1 MGALLLVWPDKISV
15 NLKAAKWRALEHTYA
30 ASGSVSVS
38 QSNLAGEASDTAT
51 FSKKS
56 PPAALAAAFPPGI
69 TAWKSPAYPRGGP
82 ENGLGTSYTRWR
94 KISLIVPGVLEEP
107 LSANRLAYR
116 RAHLPGY
123 GFPRRAPEN
132 RLQGAVP
139 ARTTKSTPA
148 SWDPANFHVYAG
160 IASDSYAA
168 TVGTAGDFT
177 GAAAVNDT
185 VVFFQEGGVTKVLGT
200 KPANYQITFTP
211 TSGAMRGSEK
221 SLCLVDGTLFYLS
234 PSGVCAYDGALAEKV
249 SYKLDG
255 WRLKNGVA
263 GAADGRYL
271 LSCQDED
278 GGAHLLV
285 YDVASGLWH
294 REDGLRAHSFANAGN
309 VLYIFTADALYQAN
323 SGTEIFEWE
332 CDGPACPSS
341 ARAINIS
348 RLVAQVEPARGA
360 PHRNRRALRGQRALA
375 HGHGFPRGAR
385 GGGQPAANARGLHA
399 RAPAR
404 TRRLHAGIPRAG
416 RAKRNGVAPMAKIV
430 KNVIWRPHPRQA
442 AFLKRREYEAL
453 YGGAAGG
460 GKSDAALML
469 PLYCAHRPLQSA
481 DFAQDLSR
489 AERAHRPQP
498 RLLRPGLSRRQ
509 VQRAG
514 TPLDIPFRRDHR
526 LRQHAHQRRPGKIPR
541 PAVRRDRSTS

>member
-1 MGALLLVWPDKISV
+1 M
-15 NLKAAKWRALEHTYA
+15 
-30 ASGSVSVS
+30 
-38 QSNLAGEASDTAT
+38 
-51 FSKKS
+51 
-56 PPAALAAAFPPGI
+56 
-69 TAWKSPAYPRGGP
+69 
-82 ENGLGTSYTRWR
+82 
-94 KISLIVPGVLEEP
+94 PGVLEEP
-107 LSANRLAYR
+107 LSQTGSLTVARTCPDMDFLAVHQNRLW
-116 RAHLPGY
+116 GCSS
-123 GFPRRAPEN
+123 EN
-132 RLQGAVP
+132 HEIY
-139 ARTTKSTPA
+139 A
-148 SWDPANFHVYAG
+148 SKLGDPANFHVYAG

-211 TSGAMRGSEK
+211 TSGVMRGSEK

-332 CDGPACPSS
+332 CVTGRMPLHPPGHKYV
-341 ARAINIS
+341 S
-348 RLVAQVEPARGA
+348 RLVAQVELARGA
-360 PHRNRRALRGQRALA
+360 HIEIAVRYEDSGPWHTVTVS
-375 HGHGFPRGAR
+375 RGAR
-385 GGGQPAANARGLHA
+385 VVVANLPQTRAVFMRVRLRGRGGCTLESLARGVQSGTELL
-399 RAPAR
+399 PW
-404 TRRLHAGIPRAG
+404 RR
-416 RAKRNGVAPMAKIV
+416 
-430 KNVIWRPHPRQA
+430 
-442 AFLKRREYEAL
+442 
-453 YGGAAGG
+453 
-460 GKSDAALML
+460 S
-469 PLYCAHRPLQSA
+469 
-481 DFAQDLSR
+481 
-489 AERAHRPQP
+489 
-498 RLLRPGLSRRQ
+498 
-509 VQRAG
+509 
-514 TPLDIPFRRDHR
+514 
-526 LRQHAHQRRPGKIPR
+526 
-541 PAVRRDRSTS
+541 

>member
-1 MGALLLVWPDKISV
+1 MNLPYIRAASKTSGMLTAFGGLNTLPSAGEGEFSQMTNLSARAYPFLQTRAPRNLERALQSPGGATGAGDDLIWADGTILYKNGVQIATVAAGEKQFARMGALLLVWPDKISV
-15 NLKAAKWRALEHTYA
+15 NLESGEVRALEHTYA

-51 FSKKS
+51 FLKI
-56 PPAALAAAFPPGI
+56 AASGI
-69 TAWKSPAYPRGGP
+69 GSGFSAWDGVEIAGLSNEAL
-82 ENGLGTSYTRWR
+82 NGSYVLYAVEEDF
-94 KISLIVPGVLEEP
+94 LIVPGVLEEP
-107 LSANRLAYR
+107 LSQTGSLTVARTCPDMDSLAVHQNRLW
-116 RAHLPGY
+116 GCSS
-123 GFPRRAPEN
+123 EN
-132 RLQGAVP
+132 HEIY
-139 ARTTKSTPA
+139 A
-148 SWDPANFHVYAG
+148 SKLGDPANFHVYAG

-211 TSGAMRGSEK
+211 TSGVMRGSEK

-332 CDGPACPSS
+332 CVTGRMPLHPPGHKYV
-341 ARAINIS
+341 S
-348 RLVAQVEPARGA
+348 RLVAQVELARGA
-360 PHRNRRALRGQRALA
+360 HIEIAVRYEDSGPWRTVTVS
-375 HGHGFPRGAR
+375 RGAR
-385 GGGQPAANARGLHA
+385 VVVANLPQTRAAFMRVRLRGRGGCTLESLARGVQSGTELL
-399 RAPAR
+399 PW
-404 TRRLHAGIPRAG
+404 RR
-416 RAKRNGVAPMAKIV
+416 
-430 KNVIWRPHPRQA
+430 
-442 AFLKRREYEAL
+442 
-453 YGGAAGG
+453 
-460 GKSDAALML
+460 S
-469 PLYCAHRPLQSA
+469 
-481 DFAQDLSR
+481 
-489 AERAHRPQP
+489 
-498 RLLRPGLSRRQ
+498 
-509 VQRAG
+509 
-514 TPLDIPFRRDHR
+514 
-526 LRQHAHQRRPGKIPR
+526 
-541 PAVRRDRSTS
+541 